1 MTLLTEKEFYNYSY
15 YPPRWWGHNEWAE
28 SIHKEDLCT
37 HCEGYGEVDF
47 GQFHSGTACT
57 HCEGTGLS
65 NEEKRVY
72 LQTYRKAASL
82 VKIGLPLSVL
92 EDIIE
97 AIES

>member
-47 GQFHSGTACT
+47 
-57 HCEGTGLS
+57 
-65 NEEKRVY
+65 
-72 LQTYRKAASL
+72 
-82 VKIGLPLSVL
+82 
-92 EDIIE
+92 
-97 AIES
+97 